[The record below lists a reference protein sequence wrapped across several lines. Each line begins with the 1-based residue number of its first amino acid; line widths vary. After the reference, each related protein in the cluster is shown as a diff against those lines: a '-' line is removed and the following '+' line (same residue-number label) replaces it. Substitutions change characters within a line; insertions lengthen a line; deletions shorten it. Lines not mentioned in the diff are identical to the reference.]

1 MVRPRATPRKKAE
14 PGAVLTGSGRR
25 RSAGKRAA
33 AEGNMAGTTPGTGR
47 RRKRGG
53 PTEWTRPEDEKIR
66 WSRVLSAQ
74 ARIASDFYERE
85 DVKAF
90 LVDAVLEELSRH

>member
-1 MVRPRATPRKKAE
+1 MT
-14 PGAVLTGSGRR
+14 
-25 RSAGKRAA
+25 
-33 AEGNMAGTTPGTGR
+33 GTTPATGR
-47 RRKRGG
+47 RKKGGG
-53 PTEWTRPEDEKIR
+53 PTEWTRTEDDRIR

-74 ARIASDFYERE
+74 ARIASDYYERE